1 MKHLLF
7 AFLIMVGISAC
18 QPREMILESE
28 LPGIYFLNGLTGS
41 SYRMEVTQQG
51 QMYWYNY
58 NDIYN
63 YTKVFNITYDPNW
76 NRMRLSAPGSGWFQH
91 DINVYRQ
98 NNGRLYYM
106 INVNT
111 FDNYGHPIVR
121 TDYYYKM

>member
-1 MKHLLF
+1 MKHLLL
-7 AFLIMVGISAC
+7 ALLIIVGVSAC
-18 QPREMILESE
+18 RPREMILESE
-28 LPGIYFLNGLTGS
+28 LTGLYRLNGLPGT
-41 SYRMEVTQQG
+41 SYRMEVTPSG

-58 NDIYN
+58 NDVFN
-63 YTKVFNITYDPNW
+63 FTRVFNIMFDPNW
-76 NRMRLSAPGSGWFQH
+76 NRMRLSAPGSSWFQH

-111 FDNYGHPIVR
+111 FDNLGHPIVR